1 MVRNP
6 SPGTKSPAD
15 EAAPGGMPDVPDL
28 RTGLALAETLIEAD
42 ERIDAGEAQTY
53 LGKRVFLAAEA
64 G

>member
-1 MVRNP
+1 
-6 SPGTKSPAD
+6 
-15 EAAPGGMPDVPDL
+15 MPDVPDL